1 LENKEQIAEAAEKL
15 FMSYGIRSV
24 TMDDI
29 AKQLGIS
36 KKTIYQHYNDKDE
49 VVCQTTWRILEREKE
64 LLEGIRKEA
73 KNAVHELHLLT
84 NYVRHHIVNINP
96 SALFD
101 IQKYHK
107 EAWKIY
113 LDFKDSVFIQN
124 IEESIKRGIAEG
136 YFRSN
141 LNPKILAK
149 LRIEQ
154 IHIGFDDQIFPKDQF
169 DWTEVQLQLF
179 ENFFYG
185 LLTPTGK
192 QLFENYSETL
202 VTNVEESN

>member
-1 LENKEQIAEAAEKL
+1 
-15 FMSYGIRSV
+15 MSFGIRSV

-36 KKTIYQHYNDKDE
+36 KKTIYQHFNDKDE
-49 VVCQTTWRILEREKE
+49 VVCQTTWRILKREKE
-64 LLEGIRKEA
+64 LLDEIRKNA
-73 KNAVHELHLLT
+73 KNAIHELHLLT
-84 NYVRHHIVNINP
+84 HYIRHHIVNINP

-113 LDFKDSVFIQN
+113 LDFKDSVFIKN
-124 IEESIKRGIAEG
+124 VEDSIERGMAEG
-136 YFRSN
+136 HFRSN

-154 IHIGFDDQIFPKDQF
+154 IHLGFDGQVFPKDEF
-169 DWTEVQLQLF
+169 DLTEVQMQLF

-185 LLTPTGK
+185 LLTQSGK
-192 QLFENYSETL
+192 QLFESYSETL
-202 VTNVEESN
+202 VTNADEKN